1 MVREY
6 KKTKFEDDL
15 KETYTA
21 EIPIIYVI
29 GLSNAINS
37 IKKVIKFRDVM
48 EQNECKI
55 AILSDNPTIQKENDG
70 YYLEMLTNEV
80 VAMKYRIVLMNHFV
94 KSLEVKE
101 TYDLI
106 IIAITGGIISYS
118 RQLIDDFGVTVYC
131 AMKAVRADYVIL
143 NIFYGKYT
151 KELWGKLEKQIEYIL
166 GERVD
171 AYNMVNCILEIEKSE
186 SKKEFCMLEISQEMV
201 QKKLKEIGQK
211 KIYSL
216 EELSE
221 YERLAHDVINKL
233 EEYAEIQEV

>member
-1 MVREY
+1 MREY

-15 KETYTA
+15 KETYTV

-106 IIAITGGIISYS
+106 IIAITGASCII
-118 RQLIDDFGVTVYC
+118 
-131 AMKAVRADYVIL
+131 
-143 NIFYGKYT
+143 
-151 KELWGKLEKQIEYIL
+151 QI
-166 GERVD
+166 
-171 AYNMVNCILEIEKSE
+171 
-186 SKKEFCMLEISQEMV
+186 
-201 QKKLKEIGQK
+201 
-211 KIYSL
+211 
-216 EELSE
+216 
-221 YERLAHDVINKL
+221 
-233 EEYAEIQEV
+233 